1 MAETAVAV
9 RELVAFCHR
18 CGDIDHRFQASPTA
32 ADGQR
37 GHREVAARR
46 PADWEAEVA
55 LSHAWSDGTRTL
67 LLRGRADGVDR
78 SAALVEEIKTC
89 RVDPARMPEAL
100 SRQHLAQ
107 GRLYAAML
115 AQQEELPAVTV
126 RLTWYQLDTG
136 EEHTLEQHYEAAEL
150 AAFLEDSL
158 ARYAAWLA
166 TVDALAAARDASITD
181 LAFPHRD
188 YRAGQRRAAELV
200 YRCIDR
206 GGQLLLEAPTG
217 IGKTLAVL
225 YPALKALAT
234 GKHDRLV
241 FCTARHTGRRAAEQ
255 TLAQL
260 EDGGLAATRLTLTAK
275 ERICFSPGKACRP
288 EECPYARGYY
298 DKLPAARAE
307 GVALRRLDQPALEAL
322 ARRHE
327 LCPYQLAF
335 DLLPW
340 CDVVIADQ
348 HYVFSLG
355 STLGQLAQ
363 ERGERW
369 SLLVDE
375 AHNLPARAR
384 DMYSARLEAGLLRRA
399 RREAQGRLRR
409 ALGGAEEALVA
420 LTPARGNS
428 AAHMDSAGSVERME
442 SADGVI
448 TLGSPPEAVTRALEE
463 LVAAAAALLVERPD
477 VLAAPGP
484 LQDAWFAALAWLRV
498 CESWGDDYRCDVL
511 LTGPPAS
518 RPGSRRVAAP
528 AEDLVGGTTRAD
540 PRPAAAPQRDAAPA
554 GVDSAVLVLNCL
566 DPGRLLGQRHGL
578 GHASVA
584 FSATLAPPAWMG
596 ERLGF
601 RPDAVWHRCPSPFD
615 PSQLAVTLEPA
626 IDTRYAARAASREA
640 LVARLLAWGQEHP
653 GNCLVFFPSHR
664 YLADCRD
671 AVAAGLVDRQLWV
684 QPAPGDA
691 PAEDLI
697 ALLGKARD
705 VFALCVLGSGYSEGI
720 DLPGDELRSV
730 VVVGPG
736 LPQLSHDTRALEAWF
751 AARGRDGFA
760 CACLY
765 PALQRV
771 NQALGRV
778 VRADEDRGAAL
789 LIDPRFLRAPYRG
802 LLAPHWDYRLAGG
815 EGAQSPAGR

>member
-18 CGDIDHRFQASPTA
+18 CGDIDQRFQASPTA

-46 PADWEAEVA
+46 PAAWEAEVA
-55 LSHAWSDGTRTL
+55 LSHAWSDGTRTV

-78 SAALVEEIKTC
+78 NAALVEEIKTC
-89 RVDPARMPEAL
+89 RVDPARIPEAL

-115 AQQEELPAVTV
+115 AEQEGLPAVTV
-126 RLTWYQLDTG
+126 RLTWYRLESG

-150 AAFLEDSL
+150 AAFLADSL
-158 ARYAAWLA
+158 ARYAAWLD
-166 TVDALAAARDASITD
+166 TVDALAAARDASIVD
-181 LAFPHRD
+181 LPFPHRD

-206 GGQLLLEAPTG
+206 GAQLLLEAPTG

-255 TLAQL
+255 TLVQL
-260 EDGGLAATRLTLTAK
+260 EGGGLAATRLTLTAK

-288 EECPYARGYY
+288 EECSYARGYY

-307 GVALRRLDQPALEAL
+307 GIALRHLDQPTLEDL
-322 ARRHE
+322 ARRHA

-340 CDVVIADQ
+340 CDVIIADQ
-348 HYVFSLG
+348 HYSFSLG
-355 STLGQLAQ
+355 GTLGQLAQ

-384 DMYSARLEAGLLRRA
+384 DMYSARLDAGLLRQA
-399 RREAQGRLRR
+399 RPEARGRLRR
-409 ALGGAEEALVA
+409 AIGSAVDAVAAL
-420 LTPARGNS
+420 LPAR
-428 AAHMDSAGSVERME
+428 ADSLNRDKRVR
-442 SADGVI
+442 
-448 TLGSPPEAVTRALEE
+448 TLASPPEAVTAALEE
-463 LVAAAAALLVERPD
+463 LVAAAAELLAERPA

-484 LQDAWFAALAWLRV
+484 LQDAWFAALGWLRV
-498 CESWGDDYRCDVL
+498 CENWGEDYRCDL
-511 LTGPPAS
+511 LSGGAPAL
-518 RPGSRRVAAP
+518 RPGSRRGAAP
-528 AEDLVGGTTRAD
+528 IGGGD
-540 PRPAAAPQRDAAPA
+540 
-554 GVDSAVLVLNCL
+554 AVLALNCL
-566 DPGRLLGQRHGL
+566 DPGRLLGQRHAA

-601 RPDAVWHRCPSPFD
+601 RPDAVWHRCPSPFE

-640 LVARLLAWGQEHP
+640 LVARLLAWAREHP

-671 AVAAGLVDRQLWV
+671 GIAAGLAGRQLWV
-684 QPAPGDA
+684 QPGPGEAPG
-691 PAEDLI
+691 EDLI
-697 ALLGKARD
+697 GLLAAARD
-705 VFALCVLGSGYSEGI
+705 VLALCVLGSGYSEGV
-720 DLPGDELRSV
+720 DLPGDQLRSV

-802 LLAPHWDYRLAGG
+802 LLAPHWDYRLAGEG
-815 EGAQSPAGR
+815 EAQPPAGR

>member
-18 CGDIDHRFQASPTA
+18 SGDIDQRFQASPTA

-37 GHREVAARR
+37 GHREVARRR

-55 LSHAWSDGTRTL
+55 LSHRWSDGERTL
-67 LLRGRADGVDR
+67 LLRGRADGVQRD
-78 SAALVEEIKTC
+78 AGLVEEIKTC
-89 RVDPARMPEAL
+89 RVDPARIPEAQ

-115 AQQEELPAVTV
+115 AQAEGLPAVTV
-126 RLTWYQLDTG
+126 RLTWYQLDSG
-136 EEHTLEQHYEAAEL
+136 DEHTLEQHYEAAEL
-150 AAFLEDSL
+150 AAFLADSL
-158 ARYAAWLA
+158 ARYAAWLD
-166 TVDALAAARDASITD
+166 TVDALAAERDAGIAA

-188 YRAGQRRAAELV
+188 YRVGQRRAAELV
-200 YRCIDR
+200 YRCLDR

-288 EECPYARGYY
+288 EACPYAVGYY

-322 ARRHE
+322 ARRHA

-340 CDVVIADQ
+340 CDVIIADQ
-348 HYVFSLG
+348 HYAFSLG
-355 STLGQLAQ
+355 ASLGQLAL

-384 DMYSARLEAGLLRRA
+384 DMYSASLNRPLLRAA
-399 RREAQGRLRR
+399 RRAARGRLRR
-409 ALGGAEEALVA
+409 ALAAVDGALADLAPLNADAGERVRALDRPPDTVSEALE
-420 LTPARGNS
+420 G
-428 AAHMDSAGSVERME
+428 
-442 SADGVI
+442 
-448 TLGSPPEAVTRALEE
+448 

-477 VLAAPGP
+477 VLAVPGP
-484 LQDAWFAALAWLRV
+484 LQDAWFAALSYLRV
-498 CESWGDDYRCDVL
+498 SEEWDGDYRCDL
-511 LTGPPAS
+511 HL
-518 RPGSRRVAAP
+518 
-528 AEDLVGGTTRAD
+528 DDGGE
-540 PRPAAAPQRDAAPA
+540 PAA
-554 GVDSAVLVLNCL
+554 LVLNCL
-566 DPGRLLGQRHGL
+566 DPGRLLARRHDA

-584 FSATLAPPAWMG
+584 FSATLAPPSWMG

-601 RPDAVWHRCPSPFD
+601 RPDAVWHRCPSPFA

-626 IDTRYAARAASREA
+626 IDTRYAARAASRDA
-640 LVARLLAWGQEHP
+640 LVARLLAWAGQHP

-664 YLADCRD
+664 YLADCRE
-671 AVAAGLVDRQLWV
+671 AIGAGLAGRRLWA
-684 QPAPGDA
+684 QPAPGE
-691 PAEDLI
+691 PPGEDLL
-697 ALLGKARD
+697 ALLATARD
-705 VFALCVLGSGYSEGI
+705 VLALCVLGSGYSEGI
-720 DLPGDELRSV
+720 DLPGDQLCSV

-778 VRADEDRGAAL
+778 IRADADRGAAL

-815 EGAQSPAGR
+815 EDAQPSGGR

>member
-1 MAETAVAV
+1 
-9 RELVAFCHR
+9 
-18 CGDIDHRFQASPTA
+18 
-32 ADGQR
+32 
-37 GHREVAARR
+37 
-46 PADWEAEVA
+46 
-55 LSHAWSDGTRTL
+55 
-67 LLRGRADGVDR
+67 
-78 SAALVEEIKTC
+78 
-89 RVDPARMPEAL
+89 
-100 SRQHLAQ
+100 
-107 GRLYAAML
+107 ML
-115 AQQEELPAVTV
+115 AQAEGLPAVTV
-126 RLTWYQLDTG
+126 RLTWYQLDSG
-136 EEHTLEQHYEAAEL
+136 DEHTLEQHYEAAEL
-150 AAFLEDSL
+150 AAFLADSL
-158 ARYAAWLA
+158 ARYAAWLD
-166 TVDALAAARDASITD
+166 TVDALAAERDAGIAA

-188 YRAGQRRAAELV
+188 YRVGQRRAAELV
-200 YRCIDR
+200 YRCLDR

-288 EECPYARGYY
+288 EACPYAVGYY

-322 ARRHE
+322 ARRHA

-340 CDVVIADQ
+340 CDVIIADQ
-348 HYVFSLG
+348 HYAFSLG
-355 STLGQLAQ
+355 ASLGQLAL

-384 DMYSARLEAGLLRRA
+384 DMYSASLNRPLLRAA
-399 RREAQGRLRR
+399 RRAARGRLRR
-409 ALGGAEEALVA
+409 ALAAVDGALADLAPLNADAGERVRALDRPPDTVSEALQ
-420 LTPARGNS
+420 G
-428 AAHMDSAGSVERME
+428 
-442 SADGVI
+442 
-448 TLGSPPEAVTRALEE
+448 

-477 VLAAPGP
+477 VLAVPGP
-484 LQDAWFAALAWLRV
+484 LQDAWFAALSYLRV
-498 CESWGDDYRCDVL
+498 SEEWDGDYRCDL
-511 LTGPPAS
+511 HL
-518 RPGSRRVAAP
+518 
-528 AEDLVGGTTRAD
+528 DDGGE
-540 PRPAAAPQRDAAPA
+540 PAA
-554 GVDSAVLVLNCL
+554 LVLNCL
-566 DPGRLLGQRHGL
+566 DPGRLLARRHDA

-584 FSATLAPPAWMG
+584 FSATLAPPSWMG

-601 RPDAVWHRCPSPFD
+601 RPDAVWHRCPSPFA

-626 IDTRYAARAASREA
+626 IDPRYAARAASRDA
-640 LVARLLAWGQEHP
+640 LVARLLAWAGQHP

-664 YLADCRD
+664 YLADCRE
-671 AVAAGLVDRQLWV
+671 AIGAGLAGRRLWA
-684 QPAPGDA
+684 QPAPGE
-691 PAEDLI
+691 PPGEDLL
-697 ALLGKARD
+697 ALLATARD
-705 VFALCVLGSGYSEGI
+705 VLALCVLGSGYSEGI
-720 DLPGDELRSV
+720 DLPGDQLCSV

-736 LPQLSHDTRALEAWF
+736 LPHLSHDTRALEAWF

-778 VRADEDRGAAL
+778 IRADADRGAAL

-802 LLAPHWDYRLAGG
+802 LLAPHWDYR
-815 EGAQSPAGR
+815 PAGAEDAQPSGGR

>member
-1 MAETAVAV
+1 MAEIPVAV

-18 CGDIDHRFQASPTA
+18 SGDIDQRFQASPTA

-37 GHREVAARR
+37 GHRELAARR
-46 PADWEAEVA
+46 PAPWEAEVA
-55 LSHAWSDGTRTL
+55 LSHRWTDGRRAL

-89 RVDPARMPEAL
+89 RVDPARMPAAH

-115 AQQEELPAVTV
+115 AQAEDLPAVTV
-126 RLTWYQLDTG
+126 RLTWYQLDSG

-150 AAFLEDSL
+150 ATFLEESL
-158 ARYAAWLA
+158 ARYAHWLD
-166 TVDALAAARDASITD
+166 TLDALAAERDATIAA

-188 YRAGQRRAAELV
+188 FRAGQRSAAELV

-234 GKHDRLV
+234 EKHDKLL

-255 TLAQL
+255 TLARL
-260 EDGGLAATRLTLTAK
+260 EEGGLAATRLTLTAK

-288 EECPYARGYY
+288 EACAYARGYY

-322 ARRHE
+322 ARRHA
-327 LCPYQLAF
+327 LCPYQLAL

-340 CDVVIADQ
+340 CDVIVADQ
-348 HYVFSLG
+348 HYAFALAG
-355 STLGQLAQ
+355 TLGQLAR

-369 SLLVDE
+369 SLLIDE

-384 DMYSARLEAGLLRRA
+384 DMYSASLDRGLLRRA
-399 RREAQGRLRR
+399 GRAARGRLRR
-409 ALGGAEEALVA
+409 ALVAADAALGALAPVDLPAGGRVCGLDRP
-420 LTPARGNS
+420 PA
-428 AAHMDSAGSVERME
+428 SVT
-442 SADGVI
+442 G
-448 TLGSPPEAVTRALEE
+448 ALEDV
-463 LVAAAAALLVERPD
+463 VAAAAALLVDRPE

-484 LQDAWFAALAWLRV
+484 LKDAWFDALAYLRV
-498 CESWGDDYRCDVL
+498 GEEWGEDYTCDLHVDEA
-511 LTGPPAS
+511 GEPA
-518 RPGSRRVAAP
+518 
-528 AEDLVGGTTRAD
+528 T
-540 PRPAAAPQRDAAPA
+540 
-554 GVDSAVLVLNCL
+554 LVLNCL
-566 DPGRLLGQRHGL
+566 DPGRLLAGRHDA

-584 FSATLAPPAWMG
+584 FSATLAPPSWMG
-596 ERLGF
+596 QRLGF
-601 RPDAVWHRCPSPFD
+601 RPDAVWHRCPSPFR
-615 PSQLAVTLEPA
+615 PAQLAVTLEPA
-626 IDTRYAARAASREA
+626 IDTRYAARAASRDA
-640 LVARLLAWGQEHP
+640 LVARLLAWAAEHP

-664 YLADCRD
+664 YLADCRE
-671 AVAAGLVDRQLWV
+671 AIAAGLAGRQLWV
-684 QPAPGDA
+684 QPAPGEA
-691 PAEDLI
+691 SAEDLV
-697 ALLGKARD
+697 ALLGTERD
-705 VFALCVLGSGYSEGI
+705 VLGLCVLGSGYSEGV
-720 DLPGDELRSV
+720 DLPGDQLRSV

-736 LPQLSHDTRALEAWF
+736 LPQLSHDTRALESWF
-751 AARGRDGFA
+751 AARGHDGFA

-778 VRADEDRGAAL
+778 IRGEADRGAAL

-815 EGAQSPAGR
+815 EDAQPSGGR

>member
-1 MAETAVAV
+1 MIESVVAV

-18 CGDIDHRFQASPTA
+18 SGDIDQRFQAAPTA

-46 PADWEAEVA
+46 PTGWEAEVA
-55 LSHAWSDGTRTL
+55 LSYRRNQEGRSL

-78 SAALVEEIKTC
+78 GAAVVEEIKTC
-89 RVDPARMPEAL
+89 RVDPAGLPGAL

-115 AQQEELPAVTV
+115 AQAEGFPAVTV
-126 RLTWYQLDTG
+126 RLTWYQLDRG
-136 EEHTLEQHYEAAEL
+136 EEHSLEQHYEAAEL
-150 AAFLEDSL
+150 AVFLEDSL
-158 ARYAAWLA
+158 ARYGAWLDLVA
-166 TVDALAAARDASITD
+166 ALARERDASIAA
-181 LAFPHRD
+181 LAFPHGD

-225 YPALKALAT
+225 YPALKALGT
-234 GKHDRLV
+234 GKHDTVV

-288 EECPYARGYY
+288 EECRFARGYY

-307 GVALRRLDQPALEAL
+307 ALGLRRLDQPAIEDLG
-322 ARRHE
+322 RRHD

-340 CDVVIADQ
+340 CDLVIADL
-348 HYVFSLG
+348 HYPFSLAG
-355 STLGQLAQ
+355 SLGQLAT

-384 DMYSARLEAGLLRRA
+384 DMYSARLERGLLRRA
-399 RREAQGRLRR
+399 RRVARGRLRR
-409 ALGGAEEALVA
+409 ALAGAEAALAALLPESIEA
-420 LTPARGNS
+420 
-428 AAHMDSAGSVERME
+428 AAE
-442 SADGVI
+442 SRPLA
-448 TLGSPPEAVTRALEE
+448 SPPEAVARALEE
-463 LVAAAAALLVERPD
+463 LGAAAAALLADRPD

-484 LQDAWFAALAWLRV
+484 LKDAWFAALAYLRV
-498 CESWGDDYRCDVL
+498 SEAWGDDYRCDL
-511 LTGPPAS
+511 LLAEPPAPPS
-518 RPGSRRVAAP
+518 PPDAARAGEACAGGRAPGRPG
-528 AEDLVGGTTRAD
+528 
-540 PRPAAAPQRDAAPA
+540 RP
-554 GVDSAVLVLNCL
+554 GDSAVLVLNCL
-566 DPGRLLGQRHGL
+566 DPGRLLGLRHAAW
-578 GHASVA
+578 HASVA

-601 RPDAVWHRCPSPFD
+601 RADAVWHRCPSPFL
-615 PSQLAVTLEPA
+615 PSQLAVTLEPG
-626 IDTRYAARAASREA
+626 IDTRYAARAGSRGA
-640 LVARLLAWGQEHP
+640 LVERLLAWARDHP

-664 YLADCRD
+664 YLADCREGI
-671 AVAAGLVDRQLWV
+671 AAGLRDRQLWV
-684 QPAPGDA
+684 QPTSGE
-691 PAEDLI
+691 PAVTDLL
-697 ALLGKARD
+697 ALLGEARNTL
-705 VFALCVLGSGYSEGI
+705 ALAVLGSGYSEGI
-720 DLPGDELRSV
+720 DLPGEQLCSV

-751 AARGRDGFA
+751 RARGRDGFA

-778 VRADEDRGAAL
+778 VRADADRGAAL
-789 LIDPRFLRAPYRG
+789 LIDPRFLAPPYRD
-802 LLAPHWDYRLAGG
+802 LLAPHWEYRVAD
-815 EGAQSPAGR
+815 QPSAGR